1 MSSSRRPGLLSG
13 LILSTALLAGCG
25 GTPPSYNRLV
35 VFGDELSDAG
45 SYATAG
51 LLTRFGGGG
60 RFTINALSGQTASSL
75 WVDQLAVHVGMPA
88 PCAYETGL
96 ESVDVSGATLADLA
110 EARQTHTSCTGY
122 AQGGARVSQ
131 TLGLA
136 NKGWL
141 PALSGALGQ
150 LTVPVTTQVSRH
162 LTASG
167 GSFNA
172 ADLTLVTAGFDDVLV
187 VDDKVTAGSMTAAD
201 GAATLAA
208 TANELVIQVLVQMV
222 GKGATRV
229 VVLNL
234 PDPSSTPR
242 YRAAS
247 TTAQAQVQALAKAF
261 NDALLAGL
269 SGNTTVLLVDL
280 FQLSQAMS
288 ASPASYGIA
297 NAVDAACNLSA
308 TVNPISSALACTTA
322 TLNVSDATAYLYADD
337 LHFAPLGH
345 RLIADKVWADMVARH
360 WQ

>member
-1 MSSSRRPGLLSG
+1 MIPRRRTGLLSG
-13 LILSTALLAGCG
+13 LILSLVLAGCG

-35 VFGDELSDAG
+35 IFGDELSDAG

-60 RFTINALSGQTASSL
+60 RFTINAPTGQPSPAL
-75 WVDQLAVHVGMPA
+75 WTDRLATHIGAPS

-96 ESVDVSGATLADLA
+96 ESVDISGATLATLA
-110 EARQTHTSCTGY
+110 DARQTHASCTSY

-131 TLGLA
+131 ALGLA

-150 LTVPVTTQVSRH
+150 LTTPVTTQISRH

-167 GSFNA
+167 GSFSA
-172 ADLTLVTAGFDDVLV
+172 SDLVLVAVGLDDVLV

-201 GAATLAA
+201 GAATLTA
-208 TANELVIQVLVQMV
+208 TANELVIQVLVQVV

-229 VVLNL
+229 VVLNA

-247 TTAQAQVQALAKAF
+247 TAAQVQVQSLAKAF

-269 SGNTTVLLVDL
+269 SGNASVLGVDL

-308 TVNPISSALACTTA
+308 AVNPISSALACTTA
-322 TLNVSDATAYLYADD
+322 TLNISDATSYLYADD

>member
-1 MSSSRRPGLLSG
+1 MSPRRRSGLLSG
-13 LILSTALLAGCG
+13 LILSMALAGCG
-25 GTPPSYNRLV
+25 GTPPNYNRLV

-45 SYATAG
+45 TYATAG

-60 RFTINALSGQTASSL
+60 RFTVNALSGRTPSAL
-75 WVDQLAVHVGMPA
+75 WTDQLATHVGTPS

-110 EARQTHTSCTGY
+110 EVRQTHAACTGY

-167 GSFNA
+167 GSFGA
-172 ADLTLVTAGFDDVLV
+172 SDLVLVTAGFDDVLG

-247 TTAQAQVQALAKAF
+247 TTAQVQVQALAKAF

-288 ASPASYGIA
+288 ASPANYGIA
-297 NAVDAACNLSA
+297 NAADAACNLSA
-308 TVNPISSALACTTA
+308 SVNPIGSALACTTA
-322 TLNVSDATAYLYADD
+322 TLNISDATSYLYADD